1 MKLFKLFLF
10 YFSLIVTTVLLPV
23 SYFFLPKPQN
33 IANTILLIPVV
44 FLFWIYAANPG
55 SLPTPK
61 WSQRL
66 VIVVFMLSLLGI
78 FSYFLSTRYFPS
90 TPISNTSL
98 GEIKQSLNQS
108 NADEKEFRSYL
119 ENEISIL
126 RIKIDSLGN
135 RDLNVI
141 GVTTPSENPA
151 LPQAAIGQ
159 ITAKDA
165 NLTRIA
171 IYETNNP
178 ESKSVGSAEYGV
190 VYPFYEKSG
199 DWYKITQG
207 WVEARWFT
215 EVNP

>member
-1 MKLFKLFLF
+1 MKLFKSFLF
-10 YFSLIVTTVLLPV
+10 YYSLIVSTILLPV

-44 FLFWIYAANPG
+44 FLFWTYAANPDF
-55 SLPTPK
+55 LAFPK
-61 WSQRL
+61 WSQRFVL
-66 VIVVFMLSLLGI
+66 VVLMLSILGI

-90 TPISNTSL
+90 TPISRANL
-98 GEIKQSLNQS
+98 GEIQQSLIDS
-108 NADEKEFRSYL
+108 NAEEKEFRSYL

-141 GVTTPSENPA
+141 GVTAPSENPT
-151 LPQAAIGQ
+151 LPEAAIGQ

-171 IYETNNP
+171 IYEKNTP

-199 DWYKITQG
+199 DWYKITPG

>member
-1 MKLFKLFLF
+1 MKLFKFFLF
-10 YFSLIVTTVLLPV
+10 YYSLIATTILLPV
-23 SYFFLPKPQN
+23 SYFLLPKPQN

-44 FLFWIYAANPG
+44 FLFWSYAANPS

-61 WSQRL
+61 WSRRL
-66 VIVVFMLSLLGI
+66 VIVVFMVSSLGI
-78 FSYFLSTRYFPS
+78 LSYFLSARSFPN
-90 TPISNTSL
+90 TPIFNTSL
-98 GEIKQSLNQS
+98 DEIKQSLNQS
-108 NADEKEFRSYL
+108 NADEKEFRSHL
-119 ENEISIL
+119 EEEISTL
-126 RIKIDSLGN
+126 RMKIDSLGN

-141 GVTTPSENPA
+141 GVTAPA
-151 LPQAAIGQ
+151 ESPTLPEAAIGQ

-171 IYETNNP
+171 IYENNNL
-178 ESKSVGSAEYGV
+178 ESKTVGSAEYGV

-215 EVNP
+215 EVSP

>member
-1 MKLFKLFLF
+1 MKLFKFFLF
-10 YFSLIVTTVLLPV
+10 YYGLIATTALLPV
-23 SYFFLPKPQN
+23 SYFLLPKPQN

-44 FLFWIYAANPG
+44 FLFWTHAANPG
-55 SLPTPK
+55 SLPIPK
-61 WSQRL
+61 WSQRF
-66 VIVVFMLSLLGI
+66 VIIVFILSLLGI
-78 FSYFLSTRYFPS
+78 FSYFLSTRYLPS
-90 TPISNTSL
+90 TPSNANL
-98 GEIKQSLNQS
+98 GEIKQSLVES
-108 NADEKEFRSYL
+108 NAQEKEFRSHL
-119 ENEISIL
+119 EDEISIL
-126 RIKIDSLGN
+126 RMKIDSLGN

-141 GVTTPSENPA
+141 GVTTPSESPT

-207 WVEARWFT
+207 WVEARWFA

>member
-1 MKLFKLFLF
+1 MHAQ
-10 YFSLIVTTVLLPV
+10 FSVV
-23 SYFFLPKPQN
+23 S
-33 IANTILLIPVV
+33 V
-44 FLFWIYAANPG
+44 
-55 SLPTPK
+55 
-61 WSQRL
+61 SQL
-66 VIVVFMLSLLGI
+66 
-78 FSYFLSTRYFPS
+78 
-90 TPISNTSL
+90 N
-98 GEIKQSLNQS
+98 KQV
-108 NADEKEFRSYL
+108 KSYL

-151 LPQAAIGQ
+151 LPEAAIGQ

>member
-1 MKLFKLFLF
+1 MKPLKSFLF
-10 YFSLIVTTVLLPV
+10 YYSLIATTVLLPI
-23 SYFFLPKPQN
+23 SYFLLPKPQN

-44 FLFWIYAANPG
+44 FLFWTYAANPG

-66 VIVVFMLSLLGI
+66 VIVVFMLSSLGI
-78 FSYFLSTRYFPS
+78 LSYFLSSRYFPS

-98 GEIKQSLNQS
+98 DEIKQSLNQS
-108 NADEKEFRSYL
+108 NAQEEEFRSHL
-119 ENEISIL
+119 EEEISTL
-126 RIKIDSLGN
+126 RMKIDSLGN

-141 GVTTPSENPA
+141 GVTAPA
-151 LPQAAIGQ
+151 QSPTLPEEAIGQ

-215 EVNP
+215 KVNP